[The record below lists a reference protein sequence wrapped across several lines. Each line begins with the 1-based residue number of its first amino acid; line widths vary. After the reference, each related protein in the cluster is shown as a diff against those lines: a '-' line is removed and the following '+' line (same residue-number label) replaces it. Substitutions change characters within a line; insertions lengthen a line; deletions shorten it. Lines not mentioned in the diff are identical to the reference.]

1 MLVLAMQF
9 SRSFAI
15 TARVFGGVPR
25 RRAVRSGLGRGDVH
39 AAPADPQEAAWRPL
53 LQNGIVMT
61 AEPQLGLPT
70 LETTHRGASAVTNRL
85 ASDRRGSL
93 RYGHSI

>member
-1 MLVLAMQF
+1 LES
-9 SRSFAI
+9 SRCSCSLCSSQGAGRCANAQNAQGLDEVMC
-15 TARVFGGVPR
+15 TLR
-25 RRAVRSGLGRGDVH
+25 RRT
-39 AAPADPQEAAWRPL
+39 QKEAAWRPL

-70 LETTHRGASAVTNRL
+70 LETTHRGASAVTNRI

-93 RYGHSI
+93 RFGYSN